1 MIDELFEYG
10 VYLALLVALAIPLSA
25 YLNKVMA
32 GQKTV
37 LSRVLVPVEN
47 AVYRCIRVDKSE
59 DMGWKRYLV
68 SAFAFSAIC
77 LVGLFAILMLQGLL
91 PFNPEGLPGL
101 SWDLAFN
108 TAVSFV
114 TNTNWQAYS
123 GESSLSYFS
132 QAIGLTVQNFVTPA
146 VGLGVL
152 FALFRGIVS
161 EGNPGLGNF
170 WVDVTRAVLFVLI
183 PLSLVVTMIDVQQGS
198 PQNFNEYETVQLL
211 EPVGVTADGSIVDA
225 DDPAAVETID
235 QATVPMGPQASQVA
249 IKQLGTNGGGY
260 NGVNSASALENPTP
274 LTNLVQCLSLLLI
287 PVACVFS
294 FGRFVMDRR
303 HGRAVF
309 AAMFILLVGALVAIA
324 VFEQMGTPQLAA
336 DGQVYM
342 GASGQSGGNMEG
354 KETRFGVTDS
364 SLWAAFTTAASNGS
378 VNAMHDSFTP
388 IGDMVPIVL
397 MALGEVVFGGV
408 GCGLYG
414 MLGFVILTVFIA
426 GLMVGRT
433 PEYLGKKI
441 GPKEMRMAVILCI
454 TTPLL
459 ILVGAGIM
467 SLDPATA
474 NSLNN
479 PGVHGFSEVLYA
491 ATSAGG
497 NNGSA
502 FAGFNGNTPLIN
514 LVLGFEML
522 ANRFIPIAAV
532 CVLAGSLAVRPKVA
546 TSAGTLST
554 SNALFVF
561 LLVLMVLL
569 IGALTMFPALAL
581 GPVAEQLM
589 MVL

>member
-260 NGVNSASALENPTP
+260 NGVTRKRAREPTP

-303 HGRAVF
+303 QGRAVF

-388 IGDMVPIVL
+388 IGGMVPIVL

>member
-91 PFNPEGLPGL
+91 PLNPEGIPGMF
-101 SWDLAFN
+101 WDLAFN

-123 GESSLSYFS
+123 GESALSYFS

-303 HGRAVF
+303 QGRAVF

-388 IGDMVPIVL
+388 IGGMVPIVL